1 MTRCLRY
8 LVATMLLA
16 ATPAALA
23 SFHLFRIEQL
33 YSNADRSVQF
43 IVMHQSPSANGENLW
58 EGRQLTSTSPG
69 SAAQT
74 FTFPSDLP
82 SRATADRRVL
92 IATQGFAALG
102 IVTPDY
108 VVPNGFLGTP
118 SGTVNFAGVD
128 QVTYASLPT
137 DGVHALD
144 RNGAM
149 IQNVATNFARQSGS
163 VSAAAAV
170 DLNQHGLTGS
180 WYEPAT
186 GGQGFEVEV
195 FPDVSAPGTGLV
207 QISWFT
213 YDTVAGGAERQ
224 RWYTLSGPV
233 ASGQPTASLTIYRN
247 TGGNFNAPPITA
259 AQPVGT
265 ATLTFGTC
273 TSGQLSYSFTDGTG
287 RTGTIPLTRLTQSV
301 TCSTTSSRPTNAD
314 FALSGNWYDPATSG
328 QGLTVEVNPN
338 NGAFFSAWYT
348 YAPNG
353 AGTGVAGQR
362 WYTAQ
367 GAFTSGLRSIPVTI
381 YETTGGVFD
390 QPTAPGQNTV
400 PVGTGTM
407 AFQSC
412 SAATFSYN
420 FTGGSSSGRSGTMT
434 LRRVGPLPPGCAT

>member
-1 MTRCLRY
+1 
-8 LVATMLLA
+8 
-16 ATPAALA
+16 
-23 SFHLFRIEQL
+23 
-33 YSNADRSVQF
+33 
-43 IVMHQSPSANGENLW
+43 
-58 EGRQLTSTSPG
+58 
-69 SAAQT
+69 
-74 FTFPSDLP
+74 
-82 SRATADRRVL
+82 
-92 IATQGFAALG
+92 
-102 IVTPDY
+102 
-108 VVPNGFLGTP
+108 
-118 SGTVNFAGVD
+118 
-128 QVTYASLPT
+128 VTYASLPT
-137 DGVHALD
+137 DGIHALD

-328 QGLTVEVNPN
+328 QGLTVDVNPN
-338 NGAFFSAWYT
+338 SGIVFAAWYT

-353 AGTGVAGQR
+353 AGAGVDGQR
-362 WYTAQ
+362 WFTAQ
-367 GAFTSGLRSIPVTI
+367 PAAFAAGSRSIPVTI
-381 YETTGGVFD
+381 YETTGGAFD
-390 QPTAPGQNTV
+390 APTDPAPKTV
-400 PVGTGTM
+400 PVGSGTL
-407 AFQSC
+407 AFPSC
-412 SAATFSYN
+412 SAATFVYS
-420 FTGGSSSGRSGTMT
+420 FTGGSSSGASGTIA
-434 LRRVGPLPPGCAT
+434 LRRVGPVPKGCTS